1 MICVCSRIHSRG
13 GSDRLYYHDD
23 GGDDDDDG
31 DVSVANMNVKIIVC
45 KVRLIRASQAMM
57 WTPVIGLPVCTVL
70 CWSEGVAVNKVPV
83 LLYR

>member
-1 MICVCSRIHSRG
+1 MFVLESTVVADQTVCIIMMMVG
-13 GSDRLYYHDD
+13 DD
-23 GGDDDDDG
+23 DDDDDG
-31 DVSVANMNVKIIVC
+31 DVRVANMNVKIIVC
-45 KVRLIRASQAMM
+45 KARLIRASQAMM